1 MVLHEDADSFLG
13 CNRAM
18 RVFAKR
24 VVYVIFIGNKASF
37 TIVAYTQSVTSE
49 QLKRLRI
56 DFLVYWELLHSVK

>member
-1 MVLHEDADSFLG
+1 MILYEDADCFLG

-18 RVFAKR
+18 RVFAKC
-24 VVYVIFIGNKASF
+24 VVYAIFIGNKASF
-37 TIVAYTQSVTSE
+37 TIVTYTQSVTSE

>member
-1 MVLHEDADSFLG
+1 
-13 CNRAM
+13 M